1 MKKKSFVNR
10 LFRLAGRVFCTQLV
24 SILTYA
30 VMVLVVMTLLD
41 RTKEKAMSPIYLV
54 ATLVAQVS
62 VLVVLYRPLWLFG
75 EDHATDLKIG
85 KVRRLPYAGL
95 LIGAIGISPAILAWL
110 GSCVLALLG
119 TQSSLFDEILGYML
133 YAWAPYFECIPHN
146 GWYASLFYLPAIVPV
161 PLVCQIAFWRGL
173 HGKDWVKTIRERR
186 RRSSAV

>member
-10 LFRLAGRVFCTQLV
+10 LLRLAGRVFCTQIV
-24 SILTYA
+24 SILTYV

-41 RTKEKAMSPIYLV
+41 HTKEKAMSPLYLV

-62 VLVVLYRPLWLFG
+62 VLVILYKPLWLFG

-85 KVRRLPYAGL
+85 KTRRQPYAGL

-110 GSCVLALLG
+110 GLCVFALLG
-119 TQSSLFDEILGYML
+119 IRSSLFEEVLGYML
-133 YAWAPYFECIPHN
+133 YAWAPYFEWIPHN
-146 GWYASLFYLPAIVPV
+146 GWFASLFYLPAIVPV

-173 HGKDWVKTIRERR
+173 HGRNLKKSIRQ
-186 RRSSAV
+186 RRSSSAV